1 MGNFDLELDLLITP
15 TPLVLIIGLLD
26 LVLNYGNK
34 DPIMA
39 SRRRRKA
46 NPQSRWASH
55 VTLEDFFFLIW
66 FLALCKV
73 AYFGWITREFLDAP
87 PLFLSERT
95 K

>member
-55 VTLEDFFFLIW
+55 VTLEDFFFLSGFWPSARLRI
-66 FLALCKV
+66 L
-73 AYFGWITREFLDAP
+73 GG
-87 PLFLSERT
+87 
-95 K
+95 